1 MSSVSETARQSAGN
15 TAGGRST
22 GRVIAAAVLVVVG
35 ILLIV
40 ATVIYFTTDAKSLPS
55 ILGTIKYNGHNH
67 TRANSTR
74 PLHGIATLVVGVICF
89 AGAYFAY
96 AWKSRGAKD
105 AS

>member
-1 MSSVSETARQSAGN
+1 VSSVSETARQSAGS

-22 GRVIAAAVLVVVG
+22 GRVVAAAALAVIG

-40 ATVIYFTTDAKSLPS
+40 VTVIYFTTDAKNLPS
-55 ILGTIKYNGHNH
+55 ILGTIKHPTH
-67 TRANSTR
+67 RANSTR

-96 AWKSRGAKD
+96 AWKTKGGKSL
-105 AS
+105 SE

>member
-1 MSSVSETARQSAGN
+1 VSSVSETTRQSAGS

-22 GRVIAAAVLVVVG
+22 GRTVAAAVLVVVG

-55 ILGTIKYNGHNH
+55 ILGTIKHPAH
-67 TRANSTR
+67 RANSTR

-96 AWKSRGAKD
+96 AWKTRGAKD